1 MHVNGRSVFSREGA
15 RPLNSDRN
23 KVLSRIREGILSA
36 VVWYRNKGRVVLV
49 QLQVFCWHIE
59 TLEFSLL
66 V

>member
-1 MHVNGRSVFSREGA
+1 MPVNGRSVFSREGA

-23 KVLSRIREGILSA
+23 KVLSRVREGILSA
-36 VVWYRNKGRVVLV
+36 VVWYRNKGRVLLV
-49 QLQVFCWHIE
+49 QLQVFCWRSE